1 MKINNDELEF
11 LEDTH
16 TYLVNGIIVP
26 SITQILRKRFG
37 HKYDGIPAEL
47 LNERARYGTVV
58 HKAIEV
64 WCRNGDDCDLPE
76 VRNFKFLQKIH
87 GFAVH
92 RNEVPVILYREGEPC
107 AAGRLDLILEK
118 DGQLAVADVKTTSA
132 LDKEYL
138 GCQLNLYRTAYRQS
152 YGEDCG
158 KLYGI
163 HLRGDKRKLTE
174 IPVNEDIVEDIL
186 KEYEEGSEE
195 YAAT

>member
-1 MKINNDELEF
+1 MKINDDELEF

-26 SITQILRKRFG
+26 SITQILQKRFG

-47 LNERARYGTVV
+47 LNERARYGTLV
-58 HKAIEV
+58 HKAIEA
-64 WCRNGDDCDLPE
+64 WCRDGGDC
-76 VRNFKFLQKIH
+76 
-87 GFAVH
+87 GFSVH
-92 RNEVPVILYREGEPC
+92 KNEVPVILYREGEPR

-118 DGQLAVADVKTTSA
+118 DGQLAVADIKTTSA

-152 YGEDCG
+152 YGEDCE

-163 HLRGDKRKLTE
+163 HLRGDRRKLTE
-174 IPVNEDIVEDIL
+174 IPVNEDIVDDIL

-195 YAAT
+195 YAATRSSI